1 MNMDKLKKMYA
12 EDDRKI
18 NRDSFAT
25 VDETKFIEDFSDN
38 NVNKISDLFNE
49 TKKNIDF
56 LLQKQKNVFDFFNS
70 YTALEIKE
78 KKWEYSVELIEDF
91 KNKTKFWY
99 FLFDVYVES
108 CILDENVNEVLKKFN
123 YTEENALILI
133 KKIIESV
140 WVNYLIEKF
149 EEFVEFEKSK

>member
-78 KKWEYSVELIEDF
+78 KK
-91 KNKTKFWY
+91 
-99 FLFDVYVES
+99 
-108 CILDENVNEVLKKFN
+108 
-123 YTEENALILI
+123 
-133 KKIIESV
+133 
-140 WVNYLIEKF
+140 
-149 EEFVEFEKSK
+149 